1 MGIFSSKY
9 RFNLNKASWWVR
21 VAVTSAGLSY
31 KIKVDGLT
39 LLDERRDQ
47 TSQEILSP
55 QSLYVEYDGQSY
67 RLEIGPVSALGYGV
81 HVYLQDRL
89 IHKYKDRDFV
99 RLRRHEKLFSKMDK
113 YFGWM
118 GKLIQEDTRPF
129 WKTITEALI
138 IGGSVGAIYAIL
150 SNWLE
155 TIGYTSLGKLDV
167 WPAIIIGMVIIFVW
181 PAKLRFIK

>member
-47 TSQEILSP
+47 TSQEIL
-55 QSLYVEYDGQSY
+55 
-67 RLEIGPVSALGYGV
+67 
-81 HVYLQDRL
+81 
-89 IHKYKDRDFV
+89 
-99 RLRRHEKLFSKMDK
+99 K

-118 GKLIQEDTRPF
+118 GKFIQEDTRPF